1 MCPTTYRCEV
11 RPGPEFLVRRY
22 EIFANGSFALRQF
35 HYSDR
40 DCARR
45 PEFSVS
51 ATGLLRLERRLVGD
65 VFMSFRL
72 FCRLKVWEGGIVC
85 VSPRGIP
92 RRWFQGPGA

>member
-1 MCPTTYRCEV
+1 MNQLFADLIIKQIISVLEQVLISIPTVNRCEV

-22 EIFANGSFALRQF
+22 EIFSNGSFVLRQV

-51 ATGLLRLERRLVGD
+51 ATGRLRLERRYRTVLIRD
-65 VFMSFRL
+65 LTS
-72 FCRLKVWEGGIVC
+72 
-85 VSPRGIP
+85 
-92 RRWFQGPGA
+92 